1 MKTKKSAVWGYTLI
15 AAIGLS
21 LVACGNSQK
30 KRENAAERRMAEQ
43 PVDAVSVIE
52 SQTVVV
58 IDSLAPDSSAMQ
70 KNMVAP
76 AKTK

>member
-15 AAIGLS
+15 AAVALS

-52 SQTVVV
+52 TQTVVV
-58 IDSLAPDSSAMQ
+58 IDSLAPDSSGMQ
-70 KNMVAP
+70 KKVVAP
-76 AKTK
+76 EKTK